1 MTKNIWQK
9 SSEKTAICNT
19 FDVLS
24 HLLIFE
30 MGSLPCR
37 RHKFRHINTAEQFL
51 NGSLHFLLLPIFSF
65 IFTKVSTL
73 NINLVLV
80 FENRKNRS
88 CSLLCPLYLEL
99 AHICLQ
105 QPGGELLGRFGSE
118 WVDLSRCCWVDY
130 LAVTHPPARP
140 RYWLRRNRDRNRG
153 RNLCK
158 SISCTDSVPSFGTC
172 FHVFLLKKSIITK
185 WCLLGNVSREMSD
198 VLDSHGRA
206 KGAE

>member
-1 MTKNIWQK
+1 MF
-9 SSEKTAICNT
+9 C
-19 FDVLS
+19 
-24 HLLIFE
+24 
-30 MGSLPCR
+30 
-37 RHKFRHINTAEQFL
+37 
-51 NGSLHFLLLPIFSF
+51 PIFWYLNWGVGVCHAAGTNSG
-65 IFTKVSTL
+65 TSTRL
-73 NINLVLV
+73 SNSLMEVYTSSSSQSSLLSSPKSPHKTINLVLV
-80 FENRKNRS
+80 FENRKNSS

-99 AHICLQ
+99 AHICPQ

-140 RYWLRRNRDRNRG
+140 RYWLRRDVQDRNRG

-158 SISCTDSVPSFGTC
+158 SISCSDTVPSFGPC

-185 WCLLGNVSREMSD
+185 WRLLGNVSREMSD
-198 VLDSHGRA
+198 VPDSHGRV

>member
-1 MTKNIWQK
+1 MF
-9 SSEKTAICNT
+9 C
-19 FDVLS
+19 
-24 HLLIFE
+24 
-30 MGSLPCR
+30 
-37 RHKFRHINTAEQFL
+37 
-51 NGSLHFLLLPIFSF
+51 PIFWYLKWGVCHAAGTNSG
-65 IFTKVSTL
+65 TSTRL
-73 NINLVLV
+73 SNSLMEVYTSSSSQSSRLSSPKSPHKTINLVVV
-80 FENRKNRS
+80 FENRKNSS

-158 SISCTDSVPSFGTC
+158 SISCTDSVPSFGPC
-172 FHVFLLKKSIITK
+172 FHVFPLKKSIITK

-198 VLDSHGRA
+198 VPDSHGRV
-206 KGAE
+206 KGTE

>member
-1 MTKNIWQK
+1 MF
-9 SSEKTAICNT
+9 C
-19 FDVLS
+19 
-24 HLLIFE
+24 
-30 MGSLPCR
+30 
-37 RHKFRHINTAEQFL
+37 
-51 NGSLHFLLLPIFSF
+51 PIFWYLKWGVCHAAGTNSG
-65 IFTKVSTL
+65 TSTRL
-73 NINLVLV
+73 SNSLMEVYTSSSSQSSLLSSPKSPHKTINLVLV
-80 FENRKNRS
+80 FENRKNSS

-158 SISCTDSVPSFGTC
+158 SISCTDSVPSFGPC
-172 FHVFLLKKSIITK
+172 FHVFPLKKSIITK

-198 VLDSHGRA
+198 VPNPT
-206 KGAE
+206 AE

>member
-1 MTKNIWQK
+1 MF
-9 SSEKTAICNT
+9 C
-19 FDVLS
+19 
-24 HLLIFE
+24 
-30 MGSLPCR
+30 
-37 RHKFRHINTAEQFL
+37 
-51 NGSLHFLLLPIFSF
+51 PIFWYLKWGVCHAAGTNSG
-65 IFTKVSTL
+65 TSTRL
-73 NINLVLV
+73 SNSLMEVYTSSPSQSSLLSSPKSPHKTINLVLV
-80 FENRKNRS
+80 FENRRDSS

-99 AHICLQ
+99 AHICPQ

-140 RYWLRRNRDRNRG
+140 RYWLRRTRDRNRG

-185 WCLLGNVSREMSD
+185 WRLLGNVSREMSD
-198 VLDSHGRA
+198 VPDSHGRV
-206 KGAE
+206 KGTE